1 MLQFKMTVFLKT
13 HEGIDVGGLRLT
25 EEILAIASKYPCLK
39 RFSIIGHSLG
49 GLYARYAIGR
59 LYIKG
64 FFDKLTATNYI
75 SVATPHLGC
84 RRSPRYFVNGMV
96 QYITKGL
103 FSQTGTQ
110 LTLEDGN
117 NPLLKQMASQDSPYY
132 KGLALF
138 SQRLLYANV
147 FNDLTV
153 PYSTAAILP
162 YNPYANN
169 EKEVILSAVY
179 PHILDR
185 TMQSW
190 RIIASNEMDYF
201 RNDAKAPILREMYK
215 NLNQLDWIRVDVKV
229 EGIFNHETII
239 SKKKFG
245 LERTYTD
252 ISDHIL
258 DTLVV

>member
-1 MLQFKMTVFLKT
+1 
-13 HEGIDVGGLRLT
+13 
-25 EEILAIASKYPCLK
+25 
-39 RFSIIGHSLG
+39 
-49 GLYARYAIGR
+49 
-59 LYIKG
+59 
-64 FFDKLTATNYI
+64 
-75 SVATPHLGC
+75 
-84 RRSPRYFVNGMV
+84 
-96 QYITKGL
+96 
-103 FSQTGTQ
+103 
-110 LTLEDGN
+110 
-117 NPLLKQMASQDSPYY
+117 MASQDSPFY

-138 SQRLLYANV
+138 SQRLLYAHV

-190 RIIASNEMDYF
+190 HVVTSNEMDYF

-229 EGIFNHETII
+229 DGIFSHETII

-245 LERTYTD
+245 LEPTYTD
-252 ISDHIL
+252 ISNHIL